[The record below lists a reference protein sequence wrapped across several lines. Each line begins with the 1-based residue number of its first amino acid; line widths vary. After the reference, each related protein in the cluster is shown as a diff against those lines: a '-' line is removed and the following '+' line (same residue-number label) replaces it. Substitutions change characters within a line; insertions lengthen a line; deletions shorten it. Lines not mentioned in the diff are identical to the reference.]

1 MRYLLDTTVFVWA
14 LREPERLNKKAFE
27 TLEAEDHDVFLSAVS
42 SWEIVIKSSIGKL
55 ALPKQ
60 LSELLT
66 ETLRNYSLQPLSIT
80 HVHSLAVRELPLH
93 HRDPFDRML
102 IAQARSENMILMT
115 ADSSFQKYPVET
127 LWCGK

>member
-1 MRYLLDTTVFVWA
+1 MRYLLDTTVFVWS

-27 TLEAEDHDVFLSAVS
+27 ILEAKDHDVFLSAVS

-55 ALPKQ
+55 AFPKE
-60 LSELLT
+60 LSELLN
-66 ETLRNYSLQPLSIT
+66 EALSNYSLQPLSIT
-80 HVHSLAVRELPLH
+80 HIHSLAVRELPLH

-115 ADSSFQKYPVET
+115 ADSAIRSYPVET